1 MVDTLVRCVVL
12 VWVVV
17 GSVYNGGGAE
27 GLDGESCVC
36 PHKINFRPLES
47 KA

>member
-17 GSVYNGGGAE
+17 VSVYNGGGAE
-27 GLDGESCVC
+27 GLDGERLRARRVSSQDQFS
-36 PHKINFRPLES
+36 PP
-47 KA
+47 

>member
-27 GLDGESCVC
+27 VVGRGELRVSSQDQFS
-36 PHKINFRPLES
+36 PP
-47 KA
+47 